1 MSTAL
6 DDLGVAVDAAV
17 ARMTADK
24 ATEVSDAATIA
35 DLHNQLQAA
44 VAAQADEATLVALK
58 DKLAAATAA

>member
-17 ARMTADK
+17 ARMTSDK
-24 ATEVSDAATIA
+24 AQLATDVSTEA
-35 DLHNQLQAA
+35 DLRTQLAAA

-58 DKLAAATAA
+58 DKLAAATA